1 MPSPEDDSTGKE
13 DLSSSAKIPEP
24 TKIKKGKKAS
34 AAKAKPTTTKKKRRH
49 KPKDFPKRPLSAY
62 NIFFKETREKIL
74 ADNEGKKDIAFQTM
88 AKEIASR
95 WKDLD
100 PKERER
106 VGALA
111 KEDMK
116 RYREEVKNYE
126 EEMVKRSRKEREDA
140 ENLRRMQAAEKAEEE
155 AAANESAAL
164 ANGHG
169 PTSDA
174 MNGYGAGSLGVSSL
188 EHQISHGGL
197 EFDALR
203 REQIQMRL
211 LEELRSV
218 EARAMQVRQLQAQ
231 LGFPTEGGGGGLGGD
246 LLGRHANSLFSSM
259 GSSMGRDQ
267 GMSDYELLLRQR
279 AAAGLVPGG
288 GGGGLSSMGG
298 GGGLSSMAGLM
309 GFSGAGSGL
318 GGLGG
323 GLGGGLNAGLLAQ
336 LQGLGGLQSGYP
348 SAGGEQ
354 GNFDIQ
360 SLLQHQQ
367 ELMNRGGNPPSANP
381 PY

>member
-1 MPSPEDDSTGKE
+1 MPSHEEDSITSKE
-13 DLSSSAKIPEP
+13 EHPSIADEVEPAKV
-24 TKIKKGKKAS
+24 KKGKKT
-34 AAKAKPTTTKKKRRH
+34 AAKAKPTASKKKRRH

-88 AKEIASR
+88 AKEIAAR

-100 PKERER
+100 PEERER
-106 VGALA
+106 VGSLA

-116 RYREEVKNYE
+116 RYREEVKSYE

-164 ANGHG
+164 ANRA
-169 PTSDA
+169 SSEA
-174 MNGYGAGSLGVSSL
+174 MNGMNGFGGGGLGASSL
-188 EHQISHGGL
+188 EQQFAHGGGPEL
-197 EFDALR
+197 DALR

-211 LEELRSV
+211 LEELRAV

-231 LGFPTEGGGGGLGGD
+231 LGFPTEGGGGGMGSD
-246 LLGRHANSLFSSM
+246 LLGRHGGNQFLSSLA
-259 GSSMGRDQ
+259 RDP
-267 GMSDYELLLRQR
+267 GMSEYEMLLRQR
-279 AAAGLVPGG
+279 AAAGLG
-288 GGGGLSSMGG
+288 GG

-309 GFSGAGSGL
+309 GFAGAGGGL

-323 GLGGGLNAGLLAQ
+323 GLGGGFGGGLGGGFNAGILAQ
-336 LQGLGGLQSGYP
+336 LQGLGGLQSGL
-348 SAGGEQ
+348 SSGGGEQ
-354 GNFDIQ
+354 GNMDIQ
-360 SLLQHQQ
+360 ALLQQQQ
-367 ELMNRGGNPPSANP
+367 ELMNRGGNPPASNP